1 VIVVA
6 CFKWGSA
13 FTADRVNLL
22 FRAVRDRSS
31 VDLSY
36 VCLTDDPN
44 GLDDFIEAKA
54 IPEMGLKPENWRD
67 GCWPKLSIF
76 KPGLFPGAEAVIFID
91 LDMMVLADIAP
102 FAERVKAMGG
112 LHILREW
119 NPFVYNV
126 LPVAWRPYRGAQ
138 SALFG
143 FRPGEMDYVFET
155 FCAAPEAELKRAHN
169 DQSYLSVAARKI
181 HHWPHDWCVSFRRH
195 CAWYWPLSL
204 VFSPTR
210 PRRARIVVFHGKPRP
225 WDLVQAEGVRWGT
238 SRKFGYKPVGWV
250 LDYFRKYGF
259 GAPEGAGKSG

>member
-1 VIVVA
+1 MIVVA

-36 VCLTDDPN
+36 VCLTDDPS
-44 GLDDFIEAKA
+44 GLDDFIEAKP

-102 FAERVKAMGG
+102 FAERVKAMGD

-155 FCAAPEAELKRAHN
+155 FSAAPEAELKRAHN
-169 DQSYLSVAARKI
+169 DQSYLTVAARKI

-204 VFSPTR
+204 VFSPMR
-210 PRRARIVVFHGKPRP
+210 PRRAKIVVFHGKPRP
-225 WDLVQAEGVRWGT
+225 WDLVQPEGVRWGT

-250 LDYFRKYGF
+250 LDYFRKYSF